1 MPNEKNK
8 FTARM
13 LPRPSRKC
21 FIPDFWPEVQLDSW
35 QESEMLKVKLTSRGK
50 GKKKK
55 GMLKPRPAGQQ
66 RSIKLRL
73 LRKRKT
79 TNKKVFPL
87 RRGLGGSTGSRS
99 SSTNAML
106 HHHISPR
113 SDKQSTDSRGAFCTF
128 HVIIGQRR
136 AKDETRVVSVCSSC
150 CKSTSLV

>member
-1 MPNEKNK
+1 
-8 FTARM
+8 
-13 LPRPSRKC
+13 
-21 FIPDFWPEVQLDSW
+21 
-35 QESEMLKVKLTSRGK
+35 MLKVKLTSRGK

-128 HVIIGQRR
+128 HVIIGHRR
-136 AKDETRVVSVCSSC
+136 VKNETRLFQSVAAAV
-150 CKSTSLV
+150 KALP

>member
-1 MPNEKNK
+1 
-8 FTARM
+8 
-13 LPRPSRKC
+13 
-21 FIPDFWPEVQLDSW
+21 
-35 QESEMLKVKLTSRGK
+35 MLKVKLTSRGK

-136 AKDETRVVSVCSSC
+136 VKDETRVVSVCSSC
-150 CKSTSLV
+150 CKSTSLVWYPSHVCVVFISMKPQPASLAWKNLKWGKS